1 MGYCSTTDIIA
12 YLLVHLEA
20 CRVLLIID
28 LFIKVGN
35 YTLNTPNFIEIANN
49 AML

>member
-1 MGYCSTTDIIA
+1 MPQRYLTTA
-12 YLLVHLEA
+12 EPALVIFTNL
-20 CRVLLIID
+20 
-28 LFIKVGN
+28 GN